1 MENSCYE
8 YLVEWS
14 DQENFG
20 PTAESMEEKIAI
32 ANDNDRTWG
41 PDGKKHEIYSYENL
55 VGGKPGWWQPPRA
68 RVMARV
74 ICDIT
79 CCVGGCR
86 LRSMA
91 LWKQCQ
97 VSRRSASA
105 TLLGER
111 LSVLSW
117 PAAGK
122 EKNANARRQP
132 RKLSSK
138 WLKWL
143 G

>member
-55 VGGKPGWWQPPRA
+55 VGGS
-68 RVMARV
+68 
-74 ICDIT
+74 
-79 CCVGGCR
+79 R
-86 LRSMA
+86 LVLGSWHE
-91 LWKQCQ
+91 LY
-97 VSRRSASA
+97 A
-105 TLLGER
+105 T
-111 LSVLSW
+111 
-117 PAAGK
+117 
-122 EKNANARRQP
+122 
-132 RKLSSK
+132 
-138 WLKWL
+138 
-143 G
+143 